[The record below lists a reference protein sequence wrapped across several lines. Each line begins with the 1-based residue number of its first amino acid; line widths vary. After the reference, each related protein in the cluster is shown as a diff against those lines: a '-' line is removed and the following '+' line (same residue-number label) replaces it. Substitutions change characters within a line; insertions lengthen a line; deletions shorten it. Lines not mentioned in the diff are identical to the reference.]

1 MRAPLLA
8 LPLFLALALHSPA
21 AALPIVSEVE
31 WQPFVAQVRR
41 LIEATDYLGTPFSAT
56 DKAALNTAMD
66 SADHKAAVA
75 KLQETL
81 DRYALFGVHIN
92 PEMRVKV
99 AQGDAKPELTQD
111 GWRQFLVKVANESGT
126 TAPLA
131 AVSPNAQSVHNVRAA
146 TTPSDKLRRKQ
157 GEPPTLKLADL
168 WLDTQMFDKQPLR
181 PTLSGLTVEY
191 RLVQLYSRDA
201 GKREAKIGFNVGQG
215 TQDIGF
221 RNEVD
226 LLFTC
231 LPAPEITLGV
241 KDENGKPT
249 TAGFVI
255 RDAQGRVY
263 PSQAKRLAPDFAFH
277 PQVYRMDGETLRL
290 PEGDYTFE
298 FDRGPE
304 SIKQTRKVSVTKAT
318 KRLDFKVER
327 WIDPMKFGYVSGDH
341 HIHAA
346 GCAHYTNPTEGV
358 HAPDMV
364 RHILGEDLKV
374 GANLTWG
381 PCFDYQK
388 QFFTGKD
395 DKVSLHPYVL
405 RYDIEVSGFG
415 SHQSGH
421 LCLLRL
427 KDQMYPGGDSK
438 NHWPTLGLN
447 TLRWAKAQGAL
458 VGPAHSGWGLNLPTA
473 DLPSYDLP
481 PFNGIGAN
489 EYIMAVTHTVP
500 GPDKKLVP
508 AVDFLSMVDTPYA
521 WELNIWYHTLNVG
534 FRTRISG
541 ETDFPCIYG
550 EKVGL
555 GRSYVRLT
563 HLNSIISANMGLLY
577 SSEAQAKAK
586 EPQWTY
592 EEWCEG
598 IRIGRNYVSDGK
610 SHIMGFNVVWE
621 FPEGTSAKAR
631 AGIPQLLGGKLRRV
645 DMGVGDST
653 MELTKPGLVIVN
665 AAVAARLNDQPDPAM
680 KNRPYS
686 QKPYWDIERARIG
699 ESREVPVELIV
710 NGQVVATKRI
720 VADGKLVDVAFET
733 KIERSSWVALRIL
746 PSSHTNPIWVMVGD
760 QPVRASKRSA
770 EWCVKSLEQCW
781 TQKERTYADAEK
793 PQARQD
799 YDHARQVY
807 RKLLAESPV
816 D

>member
-1 MRAPLLA
+1 MRASLLA
-8 LPLFLALALHSPA
+8 VSLLSALSLNALA

-31 WQPFVAQVRR
+31 FQPFVAQVRR

-56 DKAALNTAMD
+56 DKTMLNSAMA
-66 SADHKAAVA
+66 SSDHKAAIV
-75 KLQETL
+75 KLQQAL
-81 DRYALFGVHIN
+81 DRYALLGVHIN

-99 AQGDAKPELTQD
+99 VQGDAKPELMQD

-131 AVSPNAQSVHNVRAA
+131 VVSPNAQSVHNVRAA
-146 TTPSDKLRRKQ
+146 TTPSDKLRGKQ

-168 WLDTQMFDKQPLR
+168 WLDLRTYDAQPLR

-241 KDENGKPT
+241 KDENGKPA
-249 TAGFVI
+249 TAAFVI
-255 RDAQGRVY
+255 RDAQGRIY

-290 PEGDYTFE
+290 PEGDYTIE

-304 SIKQTRKVSVTKAT
+304 SVKQTRKIAITKAT

-327 WIDPMKFGYVSGDH
+327 WIDAMKFGYISGDH

-358 HAPDMV
+358 HALDMV

-388 QFFTGKD
+388 QFFSGKD
-395 DKVSLHPYVL
+395 DKVSIHPYVL

-415 SHQSGH
+415 SHNSGH

-438 NHWPTLGLN
+438 HHWPTLGLN

-458 VGPAHSGWGLNLPTA
+458 VGPAHSGWGLTLPTA
-473 DLPSYDLP
+473 DLPSYDPP

-489 EYIMAVTHTVP
+489 EYIMNVTHLVP

-555 GRSYVRLT
+555 GRSYVKLP
-563 HLNSIISANMGLLY
+563 A
-577 SSEAQAKAK
+577 
-586 EPQWTY
+586 QWTY
-592 EEWCEG
+592 EDWCEG
-598 IRIGRNYVSDGK
+598 IRVGNNYVGDGK
-610 SHIMGFNVVWE
+610 SHLI
-621 FPEGTSAKAR
+621 
-631 AGIPQLLGGKLRRV
+631 
-645 DMGVGDST
+645 DMKVN
-653 MELTKPGLVIVN
+653 N
-665 AAVAARLNDQPDPAM
+665 AALGEKGSELKLAAPGTVKVSARVAARLNDQPDATM
-680 KNRPYS
+680 KNRPYA
-686 QKPYWDIERARIG
+686 QKPYWDIERARVG

-710 NGQVVATKRI
+710 NGQSVETQRI
-720 VADGKLVDVAFET
+720 VADGSQVNLTFET

-770 EWCVKSLEQCW
+770 EWCAKSLEQCW

-799 YDHARQVY
+799 YEHARRTY
-807 RKLLAESPV
+807 RQLLAETTG

>member
-1 MRAPLLA
+1 MRASLLA
-8 LPLFLALALHSPA
+8 LSLLSALSLNSYA

-41 LIEATDYLGTPFSAT
+41 LIEATDYLGTPFSAA

-66 SADHKAAVA
+66 STDHIAAVV
-75 KLQETL
+75 KLQQTL

-99 AQGDAKPELTQD
+99 AAGDAKAELMQD

-168 WLDTQMFDKQPLR
+168 WLDIRTYDAQPLR
-181 PTLSGLTVEY
+181 PALSGLTVEY

-231 LPAPEITLGV
+231 LPAQEITLGV
-241 KDENGKPT
+241 KDENSQPT

-277 PQVYRMDGETLRL
+277 PQVYRMDGETIRL
-290 PEGDYTFE
+290 PVGEYNVE

-304 SIKQTRKVSVTKAT
+304 SVKQTVKITITKAT
-318 KRLDFKVER
+318 KRINFKVER

-395 DKVSLHPYVL
+395 DKVSIHPYVL

-489 EYIMAVTHTVP
+489 EYIMAVTHLVP
-500 GPDKKLVP
+500 GPDKKPVP

-521 WELNIWYHTLNVG
+521 WELNIWYHTLNAG

-555 GRSYVRLT
+555 GRSYVKLP
-563 HLNSIISANMGLLY
+563 
-577 SSEAQAKAK
+577 AK
-586 EPQWTY
+586 WTY
-592 EEWCEG
+592 EDWCEG
-598 IRIGRNYVSDGK
+598 IRVGNNYVGDGK
-610 SHIMGFNVVWE
+610 SHLMEFQAVPPRTDGVPPSGFRVPALPVGMNGSE
-621 FPEGTSAKAR
+621 LKLSAPGTVKLSAK
-631 AGIPQLLGGKLRRV
+631 
-645 DMGVGDST
+645 
-653 MELTKPGLVIVN
+653 
-665 AAVAARLNDQPDPAM
+665 VAARLNDQPDAAM
-680 KNRPYS
+680 KNRPYA

-710 NGQVVATKRI
+710 NGKSVETKRI
-720 VADGKLVDVAFET
+720 VADGSLLNLVFET

-770 EWCVKSLEQCW
+770 EWCAKSLELCW
-781 TQKERTYADAEK
+781 TQKERTYAAEEK

-799 YDHARQVY
+799 YEHARQVY

>member
-1 MRAPLLA
+1 MRSLL
-8 LPLFLALALHSPA
+8 LSIILFFCLSANTFA

-31 WQPFVAQVRR
+31 FQPFVAQVRR
-41 LIEATDYLGTPFSAT
+41 LIEATDYLGAPFSAA
-56 DKAALNTAMD
+56 DKAALNATME
-66 SADHKAAVA
+66 SPDHKAAVA
-75 KLQETL
+75 KLQEIL
-81 DRYALFGVHIN
+81 DRYAIFGVHIN

-131 AVSPNAQSVHNVRAA
+131 AVSPNAQSVHNVRTA
-146 TTPSDKLRRKQ
+146 TTSSDRALRKV
-157 GEPPTLKLADL
+157 GDTPTLKLTDL
-168 WLDTQMFDKQPLR
+168 WLDLQMFNQQPLR

-191 RLVQLYSRDA
+191 RIVQLYSRDA
-201 GKREAKIGFNVGQG
+201 GKREAKISFNVGQG

-231 LPAPEITLGV
+231 LPTPEITLGV
-241 KDENGKPT
+241 KDENGKPA
-249 TAGFVI
+249 TAGFLI

-277 PQVYRMDGETLRL
+277 PQVYRMDGEKLRL
-290 PEGDYTFE
+290 PAGTYTIE

-304 SIKQTRKVSVTKAT
+304 SVKETRTVNVTVAT
-318 KRLDFKVER
+318 KRLDFTVRR
-327 WIDPMKFGYVSGDH
+327 WIDPLKFGYVSGDH

-405 RYDIEVSGFG
+405 RYDVEVSGFG

-427 KDQMYPGGDSK
+427 KEQMYPGGESK
-438 NHWPTLGLN
+438 HHWPTLGLN
-447 TLRWAKAQGAL
+447 TLRWAKRQGAL
-458 VGPAHSGWGLNLPTA
+458 VGPAHSGWGLQPAAPGQRDAVSSKTAQDFRGVADALPN
-473 DLPSYDLP
+473 YVVP

-489 EYIMAVTHTVP
+489 EYIMNVTHTVP
-500 GPDKKLVP
+500 GPDGKPVA
-508 AVDFLSMVDTPYA
+508 AVDFLSMVDTPHL

-555 GRSYVRLT
+555 GRSYVKLPT
-563 HLNSIISANMGLLY
+563 
-577 SSEAQAKAK
+577 K
-586 EPQWTY
+586 WTY
-592 EEWCEG
+592 EDWCEG
-598 IRIGRNYVSDGK
+598 IRAGNNYVSDGR
-610 SHIMGFNVVWE
+610 SHLLDFKVNATALGERGSEMKL
-621 FPEGTSAKAR
+621 SA
-631 AGIPQLLGGKLRRV
+631 
-645 DMGVGDST
+645 
-653 MELTKPGLVIVN
+653 PGLVKVT
-665 AAVAARLNDQPDPAM
+665 AKVAAYLNPQPNPVIKAS
-680 KNRPYS
+680 PQS
-686 QKPYWDIERARIG
+686 AKPYWDIERARIG
-699 ESREVPVELIV
+699 ESREVPVELTV
-710 NGQVVATKRI
+710 NGKAVETKRI
-720 VADGKLVDVAFET
+720 VADGSQVNLVFET
-733 KIERSSWVALRIL
+733 KIDRSSWVALRIL

-770 EWCVKSLEQCW
+770 EWCAQSLEVCW
-781 TQKERTYADAEK
+781 QQKERTYAATELD
-793 PQARQD
+793 QARKD
-799 YDHARQVY
+799 YEHARQVY